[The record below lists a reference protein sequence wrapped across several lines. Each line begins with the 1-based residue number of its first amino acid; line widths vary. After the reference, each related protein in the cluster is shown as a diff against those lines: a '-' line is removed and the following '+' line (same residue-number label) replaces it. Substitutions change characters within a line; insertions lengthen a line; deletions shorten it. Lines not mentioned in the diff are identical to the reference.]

1 MKTEYQKIKNSIL
14 KYHRSKD
21 GLIARIYSNER
32 QRCRDQNKPMPKYN
46 LEQLREWCKGQAKFH
61 RLYSVWVKSNF
72 NKEKTPSIDKI
83 NPLGNYTFDNI
94 QLMTWLE
101 NHEKGRRER
110 NLTQGKR
117 IIQLTPKGKEIK
129 KFVSITDAFKET
141 GIDFRQIS
149 NVLCG
154 RAKTA
159 HGYKF
164 EYIKT

>member
-1 MKTEYQKIKNSIL
+1 MKTEYKKIKNSIL
-14 KYHRSKD
+14 KYQRSLD
-21 GLIARIYSNER
+21 GLIAKIYANQR
-32 QRCRDQNKPMPKYN
+32 QRCREQNKPVPKYN
-46 LEQLREWCKGQAKFH
+46 LVQLRTWCKKQNKFFK
-61 RLYSVWVKSNF
+61 LYSTWVRSKYNQ
-72 NKEKTPSIDKI
+72 NKTPSIDKI
-83 NPLGNYTFDNI
+83 NPLGNYIFDNI

-101 NHEKGRRER
+101 NHEKGRKER

-117 IIQLTPKGKEIK
+117 IYQISSNGKRIK
-129 KFVSITDAFKET
+129 KFVSITDAGKEI

-164 EYIKT
+164 EYAKI